1 MLLVTL
7 AQAPGVCNVTGWVAE
22 DLLQAGRPRFRCW
35 WMLVSAEGLV
45 SGSQMAVYSL
55 GPHHM
60 KGCGLCGASSV
71 RALIPPPRA
80 PAPRPEHLPKAPSP
94 DTVTVGL
101 VFSTRIWGCG

>member
-1 MLLVTL
+1 MTL

-60 KGCGLCGASSV
+60 EGMWALWGLLCQGTNSAPKG
-71 RALIPPPRA
+71 
-80 PAPRPEHLPKAPSP
+80 PSP
-94 DTVTVGL
+94 PT
-101 VFSTRIWGCG
+101 